1 MDKKTPLI
9 RLALALAVSLALWSG
24 LWLAARAAGAASPV
38 PPPQPAPFG
47 WVHETHAQ
55 RAAPADPPLLPDLS
69 VQWIERTP
77 RYQRYCIDYGRG
89 LPELCA
95 GTEEAQRFPEPGE
108 IVTWTAH
115 IANQGRLASPAAP
128 AVWQVDGQA
137 ALAQPLP
144 ALGPGVTATLA
155 FTMPWPAA
163 PFSVT
168 LSLDPAAALV
178 EVTRANNVRQAR
190 SDALYLEV
198 LVHPLVDAAFGRRP
212 NLAGSWGFADW
223 MQAQVQAMNAN
234 LAASAYPSAAQGAA
248 DRVRIDRIVV
258 TEDVGGGTVLG
269 ALDYDGRWTFRVEP
283 DDPDTP
289 QDEATLSAEG
299 YAAAFAAQID
309 WGLIH
314 ELTHQIGA
322 IDLYQLN
329 VAGSF
334 QNQVLDGDGRP
345 LLLGFQWPRP
355 DLMGGG
361 DLGSYPWQRYSEH
374 TVLALQSNAGQ
385 RRGYYGEYLYDLPA
399 QASLLALD
407 NRGQPLPGA
416 QVTAYQTD
424 LGTVRSQAAWS
435 GVTGVDGRLA
445 LPARP
450 VPFGGLTT
458 ATGHT
463 LAPSPFGAVDVVGW
477 NGQLLLR
484 ISRDGQHFY
493 AWWPITDFNLARWR
507 GQSSYQRTVAT
518 HLPPAGA
525 PAPPP
530 RLDGLV
536 DGLDVAL
543 AWQASPTPGVTAYR
557 VYRGEEPDF
566 YPLVL
571 ITTTTALTAASESL
585 HTARYAVTAVDAQ
598 GRESGFSPLLRA
610 QRLVLPAAVA
620 VDPASGQRTVLD
632 RHDGSLAVQLAD
644 DRWVGRQGSI
654 HLGLAASQGLA
665 SNGQGQ
671 LLVAV
676 TNEDRVKVIDPR
688 WPVADVT
695 PQVVNWFG
703 RERFVTGTLA
713 GPASVIQ
720 VGPAFDHALKPQPD
734 PATLGLASFDN
745 RLELSGAAPL
755 LASGVTLAPGRFDGG
770 VRINSADR
778 LEYAAAGRLDPQ
790 QGAVELWVRPEWV
803 WDDGEEHV
811 FLEAGAPSP
820 SALGPVPPGW
830 FPISDRAPTGYRL
843 RLAKAAWNGL
853 YAWFTDDVRSV
864 GLYAS
869 IEDWQPGQWRH
880 LAVAWQAV
888 QPDSAYRRYTLWID
902 GVLRDSQVLRRP
914 AAGPIDR
921 ISVGAGLDGAD
932 QADAALD
939 ELHISREARVG
950 NSQQTRLLVSQA
962 AAGRVDV
969 VDWLGSPVSTLG
981 GFQAPQGLAAL
992 PGRVLVADPAG
1003 GSIHVLAFD
1012 GAVLTPLARWTAGL
1026 VAPHSLAVAGQGWLL
1041 VSDQG
1046 DHRVK
1051 LLDGDGGV
1059 LRRWAGPTDGH
1070 AGPFH
1075 QPAGLAMLPD
1085 GDALVADT
1093 GNGRVVRI
1101 VAATQAGRV
1110 YLPLVRVD

>member
-1 MDKKTPLI
+1 MA
-9 RLALALAVSLALWSG
+9 LALALAATLWSG
-24 LWLAARAAGAASPV
+24 LWLAARAAGPAGPV
-38 PPPQPAPFG
+38 PPPQPPPFD
-47 WVHETHAQ
+47 WVIETPTG
-55 RAAPADPPLLPDLS
+55 RAAAIDPPLLPDLS

-77 RYQRYCIDYGRG
+77 RYHRYCIDYSRG

-95 GTEEAQRFPEPGE
+95 GTEDEPRFPEPGE

-115 IANQGRLASPAAP
+115 IANQGRIASPAVP

-137 ALAQPLP
+137 ALSQPLP

-163 PFSVT
+163 PLSVT
-168 LSLDPAAALV
+168 LHLDPAAALG
-178 EVTRANNVRQAR
+178 EVTRANNMHGAR

-234 LAASAYPSAAQGAA
+234 LAASAYPSAPQGAA

-258 TEDVGGGTVLG
+258 TEDVGGSAVLG

-289 QDEATLSAEG
+289 QDEAALSAEA

-345 LLLGFQWPRP
+345 LLMGFQWPRP

-361 DLGSYPWQRYSEH
+361 DLGDYPWQRYSEH

-385 RRGYYGEYLYDLPA
+385 RRGYYGEYLFDLPA
-399 QASLLALD
+399 QASLLVLD
-407 NRGQPLPGA
+407 NRGQPLPNA
-416 QVTAYQTD
+416 QVAAYQSD

-435 GVTGVDGRLA
+435 GITGSDGRLA
-445 LPARP
+445 LPARA

-463 LAPSPFGAVDVVGW
+463 LAPNPFGAVDVVGW
-477 NGQLLLR
+477 NGQLLLG

-493 AWWPITDFNLARWR
+493 TWWPITDFNLARWQ

-543 AWQASPTPGVTAYR
+543 AWQASPTPGVMAYR

-566 YPLVL
+566 YPLAL

-585 HTARYAVTAVDAQ
+585 HTARYAVTAMDAQ
-598 GRESGFSPLLRA
+598 GRESGFSPLFRA
-610 QRLVLPAAVA
+610 QRLILPAAVA
-620 VDPASGQRTVLD
+620 ADPATGQRTVLD

-644 DRWVGRQGSI
+644 DRWVGRQGSV
-654 HLGLAASQGLA
+654 HLGLTGSQGLTR
-665 SNGQGQ
+665 NGQGQ

-676 TNEDRVKVIDPR
+676 TNEDRVTVIDPQ
-688 WPVADVT
+688 WPVADVA

-720 VGPAFDHALKPQPD
+720 VGPAFDHAIKARPRHPGPGQLRQSPGPERRGSAAGQRRHPGAGTVRRRRAHQRRR
-734 PATLGLASFDN
+734 PAGIRGRRPPGSAAGSGGTLGAARMGVGRRRGARLPGSRRAALRAGAGPSPILGTGEPGSGMAPNLRPCPDRIPPAPGQG
-745 RLELSGAAPL
+745 RLERPVRLVHRRRTLRRALRQRRRLAAGPVAPPGRSLAGRAAGQRLPPLHLVDRRRAARQPGAAP
-755 LASGVTLAPGRFDGG
+755 AGRRATDAHQRRRRAGWRRPGRRG
-770 VRINSADR
+770 
-778 LEYAAAGRLDPQ
+778 
-790 QGAVELWVRPEWV
+790 
-803 WDDGEEHV
+803 
-811 FLEAGAPSP
+811 
-820 SALGPVPPGW
+820 
-830 FPISDRAPTGYRL
+830 
-843 RLAKAAWNGL
+843 
-853 YAWFTDDVRSV
+853 
-864 GLYAS
+864 
-869 IEDWQPGQWRH
+869 
-880 LAVAWQAV
+880 
-888 QPDSAYRRYTLWID
+888 
-902 GVLRDSQVLRRP
+902 
-914 AAGPIDR
+914 
-921 ISVGAGLDGAD
+921 
-932 QADAALD
+932 
-939 ELHISREARVG
+939 
-950 NSQQTRLLVSQA
+950 
-962 AAGRVDV
+962 
-969 VDWLGSPVSTLG
+969 
-981 GFQAPQGLAAL
+981 
-992 PGRVLVADPAG
+992 PGRAA
-1003 GSIHVLAFD
+1003 
-1012 GAVLTPLARWTAGL
+1012 
-1026 VAPHSLAVAGQGWLL
+1026 
-1041 VSDQG
+1041 
-1046 DHRVK
+1046 
-1051 LLDGDGGV
+1051 
-1059 LRRWAGPTDGH
+1059 
-1070 AGPFH
+1070 H
-1075 QPAGLAMLPD
+1075 QP
-1085 GDALVADT
+1085 
-1093 GNGRVVRI
+1093 
-1101 VAATQAGRV
+1101 
-1110 YLPLVRVD
+1110 

>member
-1 MDKKTPLI
+1 MK
-9 RLALALAVSLALWSG
+9 RMALALAVAAALWSG
-24 LWLAARAAGAASPV
+24 LWLAVRAAGPAGPV
-38 PPPQPAPFG
+38 PPPQPAPFD
-47 WVHETHAQ
+47 WVRETPAG
-55 RAAPADPPLLPDLS
+55 RAAPANPPLLPDLS

-77 RYQRYCIDYGRG
+77 HYQRYCVDYGRG

-95 GTEEAQRFPEPGE
+95 GTEDEQRFPEPGE
-108 IVTWTAH
+108 IVTWTARV
-115 IANQGRLASPAAP
+115 ANQGSAASPAVS
-128 AVWQVDGQA
+128 AVWQVGEQA
-137 ALAQPLP
+137 VLPQALP

-155 FTMPWPAA
+155 ITWPWPAA

-168 LSLDPAAALV
+168 LDLDPAALLH
-178 EVTRANNVRQAR
+178 EVTRANNLRQAR
-190 SDALYLEV
+190 SDALYLDV
-198 LVHPLVDAAFGRRP
+198 LVHPLVDAAFGRRA

-223 MQAQVQAMNAN
+223 MQAQVDAMNAN
-234 LAASAYPSAAQGAA
+234 LAASAYPTAPQGAV
-248 DRVRIDRIVV
+248 DQVRIDRIVV
-258 TEDVGGGTVLG
+258 TDDVGGDLVLSD
-269 ALDYDGRWTFRVEP
+269 LDYDGRWTFRVEP

-289 QDEATLSAEG
+289 EDEAALSAEA
-299 YAAAFAAQID
+299 YAAAFAGAID
-309 WGLIH
+309 WGLVH

-329 VAGSF
+329 VAGSY

-345 LLLGFQWPRP
+345 LLMGFQWPRP

-361 DLGSYPWQRYSEH
+361 DLGAYPWVRYSEH

-385 RRGYYGEYLYDLPA
+385 RRGYYGDYLYDLPG
-399 QASLLALD
+399 QASLLVLD
-407 NRGQPLPGA
+407 NRGHPLPGA
-416 QVTAYQTD
+416 QVTAYQTE
-424 LGTVRSQAAWS
+424 LGTVRGQAVWS
-435 GVTGVDGRLA
+435 GVTGADGRLP

-450 VPFGGLTT
+450 VPLGGLTT

-463 LAPSPFGAVDVVGW
+463 LAPNPYGAVDVVGW

-484 ISRDGQHFY
+484 ISRDGQQFY
-493 AWWPITDFNLARWR
+493 TWWPITDFNLARWH
-507 GQSSYQRTVAT
+507 GQSSYQRTAAT
-518 HLPPAGA
+518 HLAPPGA

-530 RLDGLV
+530 RLDGRV
-536 DGLDVAL
+536 DGLDVTMS
-543 AWQASPTPGVTAYR
+543 WQASPSPGVTAYR

-566 YPLVL
+566 YPLAL
-571 ITTTTALTAASESL
+571 ITTTTALTASSESL
-585 HTARYAVTAVDAQ
+585 HTARYAVSAVDGQ

-610 QRLVLPAAVA
+610 QRLVIPVAVA

-654 HLGLAASQGLA
+654 HLGLTGSQGMA
-665 SNGQGQ
+665 RNAQGQ

-676 TNEDRVKVIDPR
+676 TDEDRVKVIDPR

-720 VGPAFDHALKPQPD
+720 VGPALTVALKPQAD

-745 RLELSGAAPL
+745 RLDLSGAAPL
-755 LASGVTLAPGRFDGG
+755 LARGVTLAPGRFDGG
-770 VRINSADR
+770 VRVNGADR
-778 LEYAAAGRLDPQ
+778 LEYAANGRLDPQ

-811 FLEAGAPSP
+811 FLEAGTP
-820 SALGPVPPGW
+820 SAFAPV
-830 FPISDRAPTGYRL
+830 SDRALQGFRL

-853 YAWFTDDVRSV
+853 YAWITDDERSV
-864 GLYAS
+864 TLYAGV
-869 IEDWQPGQWRH
+869 EDWQPGQWRH
-880 LAVAWQAV
+880 LAVVWQAV
-888 QPDSAYRRYTLWID
+888 QPESAYRRYTLWID

-914 AAGPIDR
+914 AAGPLAR

-939 ELHISREARVG
+939 ELRISREERVG
-950 NSQQTRLLVSQA
+950 NSQQTRLIVSQA
-962 AAGRVDV
+962 AARRVDV
-969 VDWLGSPVSTLG
+969 VDWLGTPVSSLG
-981 GFQAPQGLAAL
+981 GFRTPQGLAAL
-992 PGRVLVADPAG
+992 PGRVLVADPGA
-1003 GSIHVLAFD
+1003 GSIHLLAFD
-1012 GAVLTPLARWTAGL
+1012 GATLTPLARWTAGL
-1026 VAPHSLAVAGQGWLL
+1026 VAPHSAVPAGEGRVL

-1046 DHRVK
+1046 DHQVK
-1051 LLDGDGGV
+1051 LLAEDGAV

-1070 AGPFH
+1070 SGPFFR
-1075 QPAGLAMLPD
+1075 PAGLAMLPD
-1085 GDALVADT
+1085 GDALVADS

-1101 VAATQAGRV
+1101 TAAAAAGRS
-1110 YLPLVRVD
+1110 YLPLVQVD